1 MRQIMLSC
9 LATVG
14 LGVGIAQADV
24 VSIQGVVSASAEQTG
39 ATYSGSLEYNFIS
52 GSTGELKVSL
62 TNDTPA
68 AVGGFLTGFL
78 FRAAGISAASLTSA
92 NPVSFE
98 NTGVDSGS
106 PFGTFDGG
114 AALGGSFL
122 GGGSPSAGMGI
133 GENGLFVFSITS
145 ASASTISA
153 GDFLGTLNEPG
164 FLVRFR
170 GLEDGGSDKVPGG
183 PGTDVV
189 VPLPSAGVLAGA
201 GLLALGV
208 RRRRR

>member
-1 MRQIMLSC
+1 MFKSSVAG
-9 LATVG
+9 LAAVG
-14 LGVGIAQADV
+14 LCAGMAVADS

-39 ATYSGSLEYNFIS
+39 ATYSGMLEYNFIS

-78 FRAAGISAASLTSA
+78 FRANAVTGTGLTSA
-92 NPVSFE
+92 NPVAFQS
-98 NTGVDSGS
+98 TGPGSGS

-122 GGGSPSAGMGI
+122 GGGSPSAGLGI
-133 GENGLFVFSITS
+133 GQSGMFIFNVTS
-145 ASASTISA
+145 ATASTISA
-153 GDFLGTLNEPG
+153 ADFLGSLDEPG

-170 GLEDGGSDKVPGG
+170 GLADGGSDKVPGG
-183 PGTDVV
+183 GFDVV
-189 VPLPSAGVLAGA
+189 VPLPGAGA
-201 GLLALGV
+201 LAAVGLLAVGI
-208 RRRRR
+208 RRRR